1 MKSKTFNKILSETPD
16 EIKEFVQKKSE
27 EFKLPKL
34 PKYTGISAKDGSIVE
49 GYFYIEFNHYFIID
63 KFYNRIGVIPH
74 TVKINKEDEWYSE
87 YNWDLIVRFAEF
99 YKEETGIELKDEVI
113 DDFFNA

>member
-16 EIKEFVQKKSE
+16 EIKEFAQKKSE

-34 PKYTGISAKDGSIVE
+34 PKYTGISVKDGSIVE

-87 YNWDLIVRFAEF
+87 YNWYLIVRFAEF